1 MEKKPF
7 PMLSFMYGKKIQ
19 KKYKTREK
27 KLAIWKNFYYT
38 NKCCDM
44 IAVKREVAAFVAGF
58 PWSECQVRKLTTS
71 HCITSRDLPR
81 IGGGVCS
88 LEMTHT
94 GMCTVA
100 ACRTT
105 KSAKRRRLFFMA
117 SQVMRITLK
126 AYDHQLVDASCR
138 QNYRN
143 C

>member
-1 MEKKPF
+1 MK
-7 PMLSFMYGKKIQ
+7 GKAQIGTVLEKIQ
-19 KKYKTREK
+19 KKYKTEEK

-44 IAVKREVAAFVAGF
+44 IAMKREVAAPVAGF

-81 IGGGVCS
+81 MSGSVCRF
-88 LEMTHT
+88 EMTHT

-105 KSAKRRRLFFMA
+105 KSAKRRRLFLW
-117 SQVMRITLK
+117 QVK
-126 AYDHQLVDASCR
+126 
-138 QNYRN
+138 
-143 C
+143 

>member
-1 MEKKPF
+1 MAVSVH
-7 PMLSFMYGKKIQ
+7 SFHILYRRKSIGNKIVSGAFYVWKKIQ
-19 KKYKTREK
+19 KKYKTEEK

-44 IAVKREVAAFVAGF
+44 IAMKREVAAYVAGF

-81 IGGGVCS
+81 MSGSVCRF
-88 LEMTHT
+88 EMTHT

-105 KSAKRRRLFFMA
+105 KSAKRRRLFLW
-117 SQVMRITLK
+117 QVK
-126 AYDHQLVDASCR
+126 
-138 QNYRN
+138 
-143 C
+143 